1 MNATSNSPIL
11 IEKEAVRK
19 LTFPNAEVLS
29 SREDRRRRDI
39 ELNRALVLGNM
50 DRSKVRIIFSDDEGK
65 KMIETTIWA
74 VTPERIIL
82 KSGMMIPVN
91 RIHEIVT

>member
-29 SREDRRRRDI
+29 STEDRRRRDI

>member
-1 MNATSNSPIL
+1 
-11 IEKEAVRK
+11 
-19 LTFPNAEVLS
+19 
-29 SREDRRRRDI
+29 
-39 ELNRALVLGNM
+39 M